1 VAHPV
6 RRAYL
11 DLGQVTDTFEVT
23 VNGKMLP
30 PPDQIS
36 RRLDLAGHLEEGT
49 NTISVRVA
57 TTLATGSG

>member
-1 VAHPV
+1 M
-6 RRAYL
+6 
-11 DLGQVTDTFEVT
+11 T